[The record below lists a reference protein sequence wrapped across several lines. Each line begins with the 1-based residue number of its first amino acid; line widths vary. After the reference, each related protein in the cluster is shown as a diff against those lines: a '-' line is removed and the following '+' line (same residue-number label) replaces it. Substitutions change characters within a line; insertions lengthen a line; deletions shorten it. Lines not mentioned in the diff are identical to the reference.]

1 VLENAAPP
9 QTRIEALWRWRLD
22 SLDALAASRYVSPY
36 TRAMHHVVLGEDEQA
51 MAQLERAY
59 DERAPLLV
67 LLPTDPLFER
77 LRGSPRFSRL
87 LAQIKR

>member
-1 VLENAAPP
+1 
-9 QTRIEALWRWRLD
+9 
-22 SLDALAASRYVSPY
+22 
-36 TRAMHHVVLGEDEQA
+36 